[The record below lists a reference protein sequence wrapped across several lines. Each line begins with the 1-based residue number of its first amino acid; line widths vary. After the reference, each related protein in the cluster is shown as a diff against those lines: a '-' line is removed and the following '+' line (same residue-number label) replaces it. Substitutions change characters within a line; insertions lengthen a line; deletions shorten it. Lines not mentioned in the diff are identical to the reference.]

1 MQKKTRHRTNSL
13 TISLAIVLAIVGIG
27 IPLSV
32 LHAQEGAVIGNIK
45 ILPAQNRQI
54 SNLEEMAGTNQSVSS
69 YKDLL
74 MIATAQK
81 NWKQR
86 IGEPLDGELQMSDA
100 VETVKSGLS
109 MLESL
114 GLQSEIE
121 FQNTNLSNAEF
132 YVFESGDERIG
143 LWSIDL
149 QNGDKNDIHV
159 QCDAVTGMII
169 SVSIDNLESYIDAK
183 SLSTVY
189 IEYLGLYHSKYSEFV
204 SKSGDRL
211 SRCSLRVDELYICS
225 EISPISL
232 MLYISA
238 EDNVQ
243 KSN

>member
-1 MQKKTRHRTNSL
+1 MMQQKMGHRTNWL
-13 TISLAIVLAIVGIG
+13 TITLAIILAIAGIG
-27 IPLSV
+27 IPLGV
-32 LHAQEGAVIGNIK
+32 LHAQEEAIIGNIE
-45 ILPAQNRQI
+45 ILPVQDRQI
-54 SNLEEMAGTNQSVSS
+54 SNFEEMDETNQSVSS
-69 YKDLL
+69 YQDLL
-74 MIATAQK
+74 MIAKAQK
-81 NWKQR
+81 SWEQR

-100 VETVKSGLS
+100 VETVKSGLNK
-109 MLESL
+109 LESL

-132 YVFESGDERIG
+132 YVYESGDERIG

-149 QNGDKNDIHV
+149 QNSDKNDIHV
-159 QCDAVTGMII
+159 QCDAETGMIV
-169 SVSIDNLESYIDAK
+169 SVNIDNLESFIDAK

-189 IEYLGLYHSKYSEFV
+189 IEYLGLYHSEYSEFV

-225 EISPISL
+225 EISPISI

-243 KSN
+243 